1 MLNAYRFL
9 IAHILRFSRFTFQV
23 SVFHVL
29 KNTLHQLIQIS
40 IITATLNSANTIR
53 SCLASLKSQTYRFEH
68 IIIDGGSADGTIE
81 ILNQE
86 SQKDALI
93 VSEPDQGLYDA
104 LNKGIQLASGDVI
117 GFLHADDIFADCD
130 VLADVAALF
139 EYKWNKMKNRCIAS
153 CYGDLVYVRA
163 DNAKQ
168 IVRYWK
174 SSEFDKRRFYYG
186 WMPPH
191 PTFFVRK
198 SVYQKYGG
206 FNLELGTSAD
216 YELMLRFLLKY
227 GITCGYIP
235 RILVKMRTGGVS
247 NASVTNRILANYN
260 DRRAWRVNGLKPF
273 PWTLYLKP
281 LSKIGQYI
289 RPSKNLEFGMRKSE
303 CKNLFH

>member
-1 MLNAYRFL
+1 L
-9 IAHILRFSRFTFQV
+9 IR
-23 SVFHVL
+23 
-29 KNTLHQLIQIS
+29 IS
-40 IITATLNSANTIR
+40 IITATLNSAHTIK
-53 SCLASLKSQTYRFEH
+53 SCLASLKSQTYQSEH
-68 IIIDGGSADGTIE
+68 IIIDGGSTDGTIE
-81 ILNQE
+81 ILHQE

-93 VSEPDQGLYDA
+93 VSEPDRGLYDA
-104 LNKGIQLASGDVI
+104 LNKGIQSASGDVI
-117 GFLHADDIFADCD
+117 GFLHADDVFADCD
-130 VLADVAALF
+130 VLTVVAALF
-139 EYKWNKMKNRCIAS
+139 ENRDIAS

-163 DNAKQ
+163 DNTKQ
-168 IVRYWK
+168 VVRYWQ
-174 SSEFDKRRFYYG
+174 SYEFDKRRFYYG

-191 PTFFVRK
+191 PTFFVRR

-247 NASVTNRILANYN
+247 NVSVKNRLLANYN

-273 PWTLYLKP
+273 LWTLYLKP

-289 RPSKNLEFGMRKSE
+289 RIKR
-303 CKNLFH
+303 LF

>member
-1 MLNAYRFL
+1 
-9 IAHILRFSRFTFQV
+9 
-23 SVFHVL
+23 
-29 KNTLHQLIQIS
+29 
-40 IITATLNSANTIR
+40 
-53 SCLASLKSQTYRFEH
+53 LASLKSQTYQSEH
-68 IIIDGGSADGTIE
+68 IIIDGGSTDGTIE
-81 ILNQE
+81 ILHQE

-93 VSEPDQGLYDA
+93 VSEPDRGLYDA
-104 LNKGIQLASGDVI
+104 LNKGIQSASGDVI
-117 GFLHADDIFADCD
+117 GFLHADDVFADCD
-130 VLADVAALF
+130 VLTVVAALF
-139 EYKWNKMKNRCIAS
+139 ENRNIAS

-163 DNAKQ
+163 DNTKQ
-168 IVRYWK
+168 VVRYWQ
-174 SSEFDKRRFYYG
+174 SYEFEKRRFYYG

-191 PTFFVRK
+191 PTFFVRR

-247 NASVTNRILANYN
+247 NVSVKNRLLANYN

-273 PWTLYLKP
+273 LWTLYLKP

-289 RPSKNLEFGMRKSE
+289 RIKR
-303 CKNLFH
+303 LF

>member
-1 MLNAYRFL
+1 MIR
-9 IAHILRFSRFTFQV
+9 
-23 SVFHVL
+23 
-29 KNTLHQLIQIS
+29 IS
-40 IITATLNSANTIR
+40 IITATLNSAHTIK
-53 SCLASLKSQTYRFEH
+53 SCLASLKSQTYQSEH
-68 IIIDGGSADGTIE
+68 IIIDGGSTDGTIE
-81 ILNQE
+81 ILHQE

-93 VSEPDQGLYDA
+93 VSEPDRGLYDA
-104 LNKGIQLASGDVI
+104 LNKGIQSASGDVI
-117 GFLHADDIFADCD
+117 GFLHADDVFADCD
-130 VLADVAALF
+130 VLTVVAALF
-139 EYKWNKMKNRCIAS
+139 ENRDIAS

-163 DNAKQ
+163 DNTKQ
-168 IVRYWK
+168 VVRYWQ
-174 SSEFDKRRFYYG
+174 SYEFDKRRFYYG

-191 PTFFVRK
+191 PTFFVRR

-247 NASVTNRILANYN
+247 NVSVKNRLLANYN

-273 PWTLYLKP
+273 LWTLYLKP

-289 RPSKNLEFGMRKSE
+289 RIKR
-303 CKNLFH
+303 LF

>member
-1 MLNAYRFL
+1 MLNSEYGNNRSG
-9 IAHILRFSRFTFQV
+9 ILNPEFNIPNSELR
-23 SVFHVL
+23 
-29 KNTLHQLIQIS
+29 IS
-40 IITATLNSANTIR
+40 IITATFNSAHTIK
-53 SCLASLKSQTYRFEH
+53 SCLTSLKKQTYKFEH

-93 VSEPDQGLYDA
+93 ISEPDRGLYDA
-104 LNKGIQLASGDVI
+104 LNKGIQSASGDVI
-117 GFLHADDIFADCD
+117 GFLHADDVFADCD
-130 VLADVAALF
+130 VLADVAAMF
-139 EYKWNKMKNRCIAS
+139 ELSLKNGSMAS

-163 DNAKQ
+163 DYTKQ
-168 IVRYWK
+168 VVRYWK

-198 SVYQKYGG
+198 SVYQKYGC

-216 YELMLRFLLKY
+216 YELMLRFLLKH

-247 NASVTNRILANYN
+247 NASVKNRLLANYN
-260 DRRAWRVNGLKPF
+260 DRRAWRINGLKPF

-281 LSKIGQYI
+281 LSKIVQYI
-289 RPSKNLEFGMRKSE
+289 RQPENAEFKIRK
-303 CKNLFH
+303 